1 MSKLIYDHD
10 FLDSLMLQKIDDKG
24 YILSEELKP
33 AFTGKH
39 PGYSA
44 ATFLRAYHKYF
55 GLTQFFSRHHRSF
68 VYAVSEE
75 DIPPEFLKSN
85 VKLRMVPLPIR

>member
-1 MSKLIYDHD
+1 MSKLIYDPD
-10 FLDSLMLQKIDDKG
+10 LLDSLMLQKIDDKG
-24 YILSEELKP
+24 YILSEELKIAFESKYP
-33 AFTGKH
+33 AV
-39 PGYSA
+39 SA
-44 ATFLRAYHKYF
+44 AIFLKVNHKYF

-85 VKLRMVPLPIR
+85 VKLRMVPLPTR